1 MSENEIETGQIKMKR
16 PWHMWVVGIMTLLWN
31 GSGAV
36 TFLLAQ
42 LGMLSNLSAEEMA
55 YYAAQPLWFVI
66 LVNIATWGAF
76 FAGIALLFKSRQAFN
91 LFGLS
96 LGMIVLTDLIDLVS
110 GTHRALAEEG
120 AMVMTLMVLVIACL
134 QLLYSWRWKKFGVLK

>member
-1 MSENEIETGQIKMKR
+1 
-16 PWHMWVVGIMTLLWN
+16 MWVVGILTLLWN

-42 LGMLSNLSAEEMA
+42 LGMLSNLSPEEAA
-55 YYAAQPLWFVI
+55 YYAAQPLWYVI
-66 LVNIATWGAF
+66 LVNIGTWGAF
-76 FAGIALLFKSRQAFN
+76 FAGIALLLKSRQAFN

-96 LGMIVLTDLIDLVS
+96 LGMIVLTDLIDLVNGNS
-110 GTHRALAEEG
+110 RALSGED

-134 QLLYSWRWKKFGVLK
+134 QLLYTWRWKKMGVLT